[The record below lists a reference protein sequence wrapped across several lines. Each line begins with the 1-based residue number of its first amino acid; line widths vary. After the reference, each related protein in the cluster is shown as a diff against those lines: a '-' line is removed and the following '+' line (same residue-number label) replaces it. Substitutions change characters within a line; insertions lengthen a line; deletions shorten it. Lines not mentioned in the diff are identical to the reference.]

1 MNASAISAKTQLAID
16 PGKSLRAEAL
26 DTARQFEQIFIQQML
41 EGMRKS
47 ANIAGGDG
55 LFGDGPGNDTYTQW
69 FDNHLSEHLS
79 RHGNMGI
86 AETLMKE
93 FERWHQIPPETSVET
108 EGSEHSFD
116 YQGGL
121 YVTA

>member
-1 MNASAISAKTQLAID
+1 MNAPAIIANTQLAID
-16 PGKSLRAEAL
+16 PGKSLRTEAL

-55 LFGDGPGNDTYTQW
+55 LFGDSPGNDTYTQW

-93 FERWHQIPPETSVET
+93 FERWNQIPPAPAAET
-108 EGSEHSFD
+108 EGSGNSFE
-116 YQGGL
+116 YKGGIH
-121 YVTA
+121 VQA